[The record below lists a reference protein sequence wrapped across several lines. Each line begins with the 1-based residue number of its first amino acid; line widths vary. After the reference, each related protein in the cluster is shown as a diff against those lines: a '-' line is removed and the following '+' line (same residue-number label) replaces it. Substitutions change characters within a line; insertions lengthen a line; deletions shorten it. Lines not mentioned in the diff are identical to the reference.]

1 MSYYYLI
8 EDLCKDGDHEYYD
21 KCIVESKTK
30 DMHWDD
36 KWEDYYLMWQFTIN
50 WVELNNFDPV
60 LWSDDRIVEV
70 REVKELSKAHYDV
83 LSKYLHPFI
92 FEEIIEDGKKSWEE
106 WREMKEEKNDT
117 VETC

>member
-8 EDLCKDGDHEYYD
+8 EDLCKDGYHEYYD

-50 WVELNNFDPV
+50 SVELNNFDPV

-70 REVKELSKAHYDV
+70 WKVRELSKAHYDV

-92 FEEIIEDGKKSWEE
+92 FEEIMEDGKKSWK
-106 WREMKEEKNDT
+106 EMEEEKNDP